1 MPMSESLAHWQPW
14 RMEPLGTD
22 APAVDP
28 ADIARRELQRR
39 RAAEQRLE
47 LQRQREQAL
56 DEARQQGHAEGRQL
70 GYDNGLAEGRE
81 AAAQEL
87 RQQVKQTLEP
97 LRALCL
103 SFDAALREVDG
114 LLAVQVGKV
123 ALELAGRL
131 AGEALAVQPAQVEA
145 QVRQMLASDP
155 ELAGKPRL
163 SLNRQ
168 QGHAEGRQLGYDNG
182 LAEGREAAAQE
193 LRQQVKQTLEPL
205 RALCLSFDAAL
216 REVDGLLAVQVGKV
230 ALELAGRLAGEA
242 LAVQPAQVEAQVRQ
256 MLASDPELAGKPRLS
271 LNPDDLPWVESSL
284 GEELHAAGWSLHADP
299 SLLPGGCRVSSKA
312 GELDATRQT
321 RQALFEGNGQWL
333 LEQTAATPDPAP

>member
-1 MPMSESLAHWQPW
+1 MPMSEPLAHWQPW

-28 ADIARRELQRR
+28 ADMARRELQRR

-56 DEARQQGHAEGRQL
+56 DEARQQGHAEGRQR
-70 GYDNGLAEGRE
+70 GYEDGLAEGRE
-81 AAAQEL
+81 AAAEAL

-114 LLAVQVGKV
+114 LLAMQVGKV

-131 AGEALAVQPAQVEA
+131 AGEALSVQPAQVEA
-145 QVRQMLASDP
+145 QVRQMLAS
-155 ELAGKPRL
+155 E
-163 SLNRQ
+163 
-168 QGHAEGRQLGYDNG
+168 
-182 LAEGREAAAQE
+182 
-193 LRQQVKQTLEPL
+193 
-205 RALCLSFDAAL
+205 
-216 REVDGLLAVQVGKV
+216 
-230 ALELAGRLAGEA
+230 
-242 LAVQPAQVEAQVRQ
+242 
-256 MLASDPELAGKPRLS
+256 PELAGKPRLS

-284 GEELHAAGWSLHADP
+284 GDDLHAAGWSLHADP

-321 RQALFEGNGQWL
+321 RQALFEDNGQWL